1 MSDDKEIAKPQERL
15 IGLTRLAELEMRTHI
30 DLDHEANHLPDYT
43 LNNPDT
49 LTKYKTAAQISE
61 KVLAAVAE
69 LCVPGEKIVT
79 ICEKGD
85 KLIEEEL
92 AKVYRGKKVNKG
104 FSHPTTVSPASF
116 VTPYTPL
123 TSDEAEANV
132 EIQAGEPIKIQL
144 GAQIDGFGSIVC
156 DTIIAAP
163 KEKAGEE
170 ITGRSADLILANYY
184 ANELL
189 LRLMLPPGLLA
200 SGTDEEKAKAAAA
213 KAPTQAKI
221 TSLLEKVVKSFD
233 CNLVESTTSWLFER
247 NEIEGKKKI
256 VLAPSEGSKG
266 DGVPEIGEVW
276 GVEMGVS
283 LGAGKVKTLDQ
294 RTTLHRRTLNTYGL
308 KRPTSRKILSEV
320 QKKFGTF
327 PFSLRQL
334 EDERDAK
341 SGVVECVRGN
351 VFRAYEVVGDKDNS
365 PVARYLTTIAITKNG
380 ITKLG
385 APPALDLSKVKSDK
399 KIEDEEILKILEQPL
414 ARNTGSKSKNKKKKK
429 KPAKKAAA
437 GEEEES
443 DEE

>member
-1 MSDDKEIAKPQERL
+1 M
-15 IGLTRLAELEMRTHI
+15 
-30 DLDHEANHLPDYT
+30 ANSVIDYT

-69 LCVPGEKIVT
+69 LIVPGEKIVA

-123 TSDEAEANV
+123 TTDEAEANA
-132 EIQAGEPIKIQL
+132 EIKEGEPIKIQL

-156 DTIIAAP
+156 DTVIAAN
-163 KEKAGEE
+163 KDKSGEE

-189 LRLMLPPGLLA
+189 LRLMIPPGLLA
-200 SGTDEEKAKAAAA
+200 SGTDEEKAKAASA
-213 KAPTQAKI
+213 KAPTQQKI
-221 TSLLEKVVKSFD
+221 TSLLEKVVKSYD

-256 VLAPSEGSKG
+256 VLAPAEGTKG

-283 LGAGKVKTLDQ
+283 LGAGKIKTYDQ
-294 RTTLHRRTLNTYGL
+294 RTTLHRRTTTNYGL

-365 PVARYLTTIAITKNG
+365 PVARYLSTIAITKNG

-385 APPALDLSKVKSDK
+385 APPALDLNKVKSDK

-414 ARNTGSKSKNKKKKK
+414 SRNTGKSKNKNKKKK

-437 GEEEES
+437 GGDEEEDS

>member
-1 MSDDKEIAKPQERL
+1 MATEEKEI
-15 IGLTRLAELEMRTHI
+15 
-30 DLDHEANHLPDYT
+30 DYT

-61 KVLAAVAE
+61 KVLAEVSKLIVA
-69 LCVPGEKIVT
+69 GEKIVT
-79 ICEKGD
+79 ICQQGD
-85 KLIEEEL
+85 KLIEEEI
-92 AKVYRGKKVNKG
+92 AKVYRGKKITKG
-104 FSHPTTVSPASF
+104 FSHPTTVSPAAF

-123 TSDEAEANV
+123 STDEKEAEV
-132 EIQAGEPIKIQL
+132 EIQPGEPIKIQL

-156 DTIIAAP
+156 DTVIAP
-163 KEKAGEE
+163 TKDKPVDVVE
-170 ITGRSADLILANYY
+170 GREADLILATHY

-189 LRLMLPPGLLA
+189 LRLMIPPGLLA

-213 KAPTQAKI
+213 KAPSQSKI
-221 TSLLEKVVKSFD
+221 TSLLEKVTKAYD
-233 CNLVESTTSWLFER
+233 CNLVESTTSWLFDR

-256 VLAPSEGSKG
+256 VLAPAEGTKG
-266 DGVPEIGEVW
+266 EGTPEVGEVW

-283 LGAGKVKTLDQ
+283 LGSGKVKQFEQ
-294 RTTLHRRTLNTYGL
+294 RTTLHRRTTTSYGL
-308 KRPTSRKILSEV
+308 KRPTSRKVLSEV

-341 SGVVECVRGN
+341 TGVIECVRNN
-351 VFRAYEVVGDKDNS
+351 VFRQYEVVGDKDNS
-365 PVARYLTTIAITKNG
+365 PVGRLLTTIAITKNG

-385 APPALDLSKVKSDK
+385 GPPPLDLSKYKTDK

-414 ARNTGSKSKNKKKKK
+414 SRNTGSKNKNKKKK

-437 GEEEES
+437 KPGEDDDDDS
-443 DEE
+443 DDE

>member
-1 MSDDKEIAKPQERL
+1 MASETTKQEI
-15 IGLTRLAELEMRTHI
+15 
-30 DLDHEANHLPDYT
+30 DYS

-61 KVLAAVAE
+61 KVLAEVSKLVAA
-69 LCVPGEKIVT
+69 GEKIVD

-92 AKVYRGKKVNKG
+92 AKVYRGKKITKG
-104 FSHPTTVSPASF
+104 FSHPTTVSPAAF

-123 TSDEAEANV
+123 TSDEKEAAV
-132 EIQAGEPIKIQL
+132 EIQAGEPVKIQL

-156 DTIIAAP
+156 DTVVAP
-163 KEKAGEE
+163 AKDQTDDVIE
-170 ITGRSADLILANYY
+170 GRNADLMLANYY

-189 LRLMLPPGLLA
+189 LRLMVPPGLLA
-200 SGTDEEKAKAAAA
+200 TGTDEEKAKAASQ
-213 KAPTQAKI
+213 KPPSQAKI
-221 TSLLEKVVKSFD
+221 TELLQKVVQAYD
-233 CNLVESTTSWLFER
+233 CNLVESTTSWLFDR

-256 VLAPSEGSKG
+256 VIAPGDNTKG
-266 DGVPEIGEVW
+266 EGVPEVGEVW

-283 LGAGKVKTLDQ
+283 LGSGKVKQ
-294 RTTLHRRTLNTYGL
+294 FENRTTLHRRTTTTYAL
-308 KRPTSRKILSEV
+308 KRPSSRKLLSEV

-341 SGVVECVRGN
+341 SGVIECVRGN

-365 PVARYLTTIAITKNG
+365 PVARLLTTVAITKNG
-380 ITKLG
+380 LTKLG
-385 APPALDLSKVKSDK
+385 AAPALDLSKFKTDK
-399 KIEDEEILKILEQPL
+399 KIEDEEILAILAQPL
-414 ARNTGSKSKNKKKKK
+414 SRNTGSKNKNKKKKA
-429 KPAKKAAA
+429 AKKE
-437 GEEEES
+437 GEKA